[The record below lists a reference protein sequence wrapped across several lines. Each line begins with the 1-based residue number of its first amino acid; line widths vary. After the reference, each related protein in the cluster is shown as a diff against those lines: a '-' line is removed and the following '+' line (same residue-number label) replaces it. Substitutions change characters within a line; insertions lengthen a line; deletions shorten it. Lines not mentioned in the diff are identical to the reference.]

1 MHTLRLKLNVDD
13 NTAAVFEKRFRILA
27 HISNQIRKKVKM
39 MLSRLED
46 DKQYQQALDEYIK
59 LKKLNSDDKQV
70 QNDMKRLLKFMND
83 TREGIGLTKSGLEKY
98 ASVMQHQYKKNISY
112 HQVQAEAAHVYREL
126 KLSYLAVE
134 KTYITKRN
142 LIFERC
148 QEKI

>member
-13 NTAAVFEKRFRILA
+13 NTAAVLEKRFRILA

-98 ASVMQHQYKKNISY
+98 ASVMQHQYKKNISS
-112 HQVQAEAAHVYREL
+112 HQVQA
-126 KLSYLAVE
+126 
-134 KTYITKRN
+134 
-142 LIFERC
+142 
-148 QEKI
+148 